1 MTGSQV
7 GLLLPRTEDLPR
19 RPKGGT
25 VVEYGRLADT
35 RGFDSVWTP
44 ESWGS
49 DSFLDLAE
57 IAFQTESVTLGT
69 AIVHVF
75 TRSPA
80 VLAMAAATLSR
91 LSDGR
96 AILGVGVGHPGAIE
110 NRHGLSW
117 ERPVRRTHE
126 AIEVVK
132 ALTASDE
139 EAVSYEGE
147 VFRVRDQPPL
157 GEAVPVYNAALGE
170 ANRRATGRVADGWL
184 PYNLP
189 FDRLSDAFE
198 TISTAARD
206 AGRDPDQIE
215 VAPFVPAAVSDDPDE
230 ARDVIRANV
239 AVYLGRFTDE
249 TYTGAVARSFP
260 DETTRVADAWREGD
274 REGAV
279 AAVTDEMVDAMG
291 VAGTPETARQ
301 RFREVRDRPVVDR
314 PILMVPNGGSA
325 TLARRT
331 VDELAPDR
339 L

>member
-7 GLLLPRTEDLPR
+7 GLLLPRTDELPR
-19 RPKGGT
+19 QPKGGT
-25 VVEYGRLADT
+25 VAEYGRLAES
-35 RGFDSVWTP
+35 RGFNSVWTP

-57 IAFQTESVTLGT
+57 IAFHTESITLGT

-80 VLAMAAATLSR
+80 VIAMAAATLSR
-91 LSDGR
+91 LADGR
-96 AILGVGVGHPGAIE
+96 AIFGVGVGHPEAIE
-110 NRHGLSW
+110 NRHGLEW
-117 ERPVRRTHE
+117 DRPVRRTHE
-126 AIEVVK
+126 AIEVIK

-139 EAVSYEGE
+139 ATVSYDGE
-147 VFRVRDQPPL
+147 VFRIRNQPPL
-157 GEAVPVYNAALGE
+157 GESVPVYNAALGK

-189 FDRLSDAFE
+189 FDRLAEAFE
-198 TISTAARD
+198 TVATAARE
-206 AGRDPDQIE
+206 AGRDPTEIE

-239 AVYLGRFTDE
+239 AAYLGRFTDE
-249 TYTGAVARSFP
+249 SYTTVVRRSFP
-260 DETTRVADAWREGD
+260 DATARVADAWRRGD
-274 REGAV
+274 REGAI

-291 VAGTPETARQ
+291 VEGTPEAARR
-301 RFREVRDRPVVDR
+301 RFREVRDHSVVDR
-314 PILMVPNGGSA
+314 PILMVPNGASA
-325 TLARRT
+325 ELARRT